1 MVLKF
6 NADSLSADENDVFY
20 FDQVDNEM
28 LSETELGE
36 LISVHSRSVV
46 KRFNKLMRYY
56 LGRHDILKKRN
67 KSKGKPDNRIV
78 INFAKEIVDNEVGY
92 FAGTPVKFDYD
103 ENGNKNSEIDKRIA
117 DFVNIN
123 MLSDTVAELSKQVD
137 IFGRS
142 NVLLYQD
149 EEANTLVNTID
160 PRQSFVVYD
169 TSINKNKVFGVY
181 YNQLKRNGLI
191 RGVLYTKEKMF
202 EFEGNLNGA
211 ITLGDVKDNVFQ
223 DVPIIEFYAS
233 TERQGIFEQVISL
246 IDSVDQAFSNKNN
259 DIDYFANTIM
269 KIVNASIDQKG
280 VEDMIDKR
288 LLNVKSVNSESGGV
302 DIDFLNKPDADNIQE
317 HFLERAIDFIYSKS
331 NSANFNDE
339 VFGNASG
346 TALEF
351 KLQSMSNAAG
361 MKERKFKTSLQ
372 QVFKL
377 AFTVGATLPYN
388 PGAEKNV
395 NMTFKRTVP
404 HNVQDEANT
413 AKTLLDVTDQRTALS
428 ALSIVDDPDAVI
440 EAKKQDQ
447 DVKAKSMMDMVQQNE
462 TSDNATSDNK
472 E

>member
-6 NADSLSADENDVFY
+6 RDDKLLADENDVFY
-20 FDQVDNEM
+20 FDQQSDEIID
-28 LSETELGE
+28 EKELGE
-36 LISVHSRSVV
+36 LISVHSRNVV
-46 KRFNKLMRYY
+46 RRFNKLMRYY
-56 LGRHDILKKRN
+56 LGKHSILNKQS
-67 KSKGKPDNRIV
+67 KSKGKPDNRII

-103 ENGNKNSEIDKRIA
+103 ENGVSNNEIDKRIA

-123 MLSDTVAELSKQVD
+123 MLSDTVAELAKQVD
-137 IFGRS
+137 IFGRA

-149 EEANTLVNTID
+149 EDASTLVKPID
-160 PRQSFVVYD
+160 PRQSFIVYD
-169 TSINKNKVFGVY
+169 TSINKNKLFGIY
-181 YNQLKRNGLI
+181 YNQIKRNGTV
-191 RGVLYTKEKMF
+191 RGVLYTKTQCF
-202 EFEGNLNGA
+202 EFTGNTSGEIIMGDA
-211 ITLGDVKDNVFQ
+211 IDNVFQ
-223 DVPIIEFYAS
+223 DVPLVEFYAS
-233 TERQGIFEQVISL
+233 VERQGLFEQVISL
-246 IDSVDQAFSNKNN
+246 IDSVEQAFSNKNN

-269 KIVNASIDQKG
+269 KIVNAAIKQED
-280 VEDMIDKR
+280 VEAMIDKR
-288 LLNVKSVNSESGGV
+288 LLNVKSVSGEGGGV

-361 MKERKFKTSLQ
+361 MKERKFKTALK

-377 AFTVGATLPYN
+377 AFQVGATLPYA
-388 PGAEKNV
+388 PGAEKNIS
-395 NMTFKRTVP
+395 MTFKRTIP

-413 AKTLLDVTDQRTALS
+413 AKTLLDVTDEHTALS

-440 EAKKQDQ
+440 EAKKNDQ
-447 DVKAKSMMDMVQQNE
+447 SGKAENMLDMIKQTESSDNN
-462 TSDNATSDNK
+462 TSDK

>member
-1 MVLKF
+1 MALKF
-6 NADSLSADENDVFY
+6 NADNLSADENDVFY
-20 FDQVDNEM
+20 FDQTDNEI
-28 LSETELGE
+28 LSNEELGE
-36 LISVHSRSVV
+36 LISVHSRKIV

-56 LGRHDILKKRN
+56 LGRHDILNKPN

-78 INFAKEIVDNEVGY
+78 VNFAKEIVDNEVGY

-103 ENGNKNSEIDKRIA
+103 ENGIQNKEIDKKIA
-117 DFVNIN
+117 DFVNMN
-123 MLSDTVAELSKQVD
+123 MLSDTVAELAKHVD

-142 NVLLYQD
+142 NLLLYQD
-149 EEANTLVNTID
+149 ENANTLVNTID

-169 TSINKNKVFGVY
+169 TSINKNMVFGIY
-181 YNQLKRNGLI
+181 YNQLKRNGSVS
-191 RGVLYTKEKMF
+191 GVLYTKTKSIDF
-202 EFEGNLNGA
+202 GGDISGN
-211 ITLGDVKDNVFQ
+211 ITFGDEKDNVFQ
-223 DVPIIEFYAS
+223 DIPLIEFYAS
-233 TERQGIFEQVISL
+233 TERQGLFEQVISL
-246 IDSVDQAFSNKNN
+246 IDSVEQAFSNKNN

-269 KIVNASIDQKG
+269 KVINASIDQKN
-280 VEDMIDKR
+280 VEAMIDKR
-288 LLNVKSVNSESGGV
+288 LLNIPSVSSENGNV

-317 HFLERAIDFIYSKS
+317 HFLERAIDFIYSKA

-377 AFTVGATLPYN
+377 GFQVGASLPHN
-388 PGAEKNV
+388 PGAEKYV

-413 AKTLLDVTDQRTALS
+413 AKTLLEVTDERTALS
-428 ALSIVDDPDAVI
+428 ALSIVDDPDAVM

-447 DVKAKSMMDMVQQNE
+447 KVKTKGMLDMVQQNE
-462 TSDNATSDNK
+462 TSDNAVSDK

>member
-6 NADSLSADENDVFY
+6 NADKLSADENDVFY
-20 FDQVDNEM
+20 FDQLDDEI

-36 LISVHSRSVV
+36 LISVHSRKVV
-46 KRFNKLMRYY
+46 KRFDKLMRYY
-56 LGRHDILKKRN
+56 LGRHNILNKKN
-67 KSKGKPDNRIV
+67 KTKGKPDNRII
-78 INFAKEIVDNEVGY
+78 INFAKEMVDNEVGY

-103 ENGNKNSEIDKRIA
+103 ENGVSNEEIDSRIA
-117 DFVNIN
+117 DFVNLN
-123 MLSDTVAELSKQVD
+123 MLSDTVAELAKQVD

-142 NVLLYQD
+142 NVLVYQD
-149 EEANTLVNTID
+149 EDANTLVNTID

-169 TSINKNKVFGVY
+169 TSINKNKIFGVY
-181 YNQLKRNGLI
+181 YNQLKRNGSI
-191 RGVLYTKEKMF
+191 RGVLYTSSQYF
-202 EFEGNLNGA
+202 EFEGDINGNIA
-211 ITLGDVKDNVFQ
+211 IGEAFENIFQ
-223 DVPIIEFYAS
+223 DVPLIEFYAS
-233 TERQGIFEQVISL
+233 NERQGLFEQVISL
-246 IDSVDQAFSNKNN
+246 IDSVEQAFSNKNN

-269 KIVNASIDQKG
+269 KVIGASIDQKK
-280 VEDMIDKR
+280 VEAMIDKR
-288 LLNVKSVNSESGGV
+288 LLNVPTVSSENGTV

-317 HFLERAIDFIYSKS
+317 HFLERAIDFIYSKA

-372 QVFKL
+372 KIFKL
-377 AFTVGATLPYN
+377 AFEVGATLPYN

-395 NMTFKRTVP
+395 TMTFKRTVP

-413 AKTLLDVTDQRTALS
+413 AKVLLEVTDERTALS

-447 DVKAKSMMDMVQQNE
+447 SVKAQSMMDIVKQDE
-462 TSDNATSDNK
+462 TSDANSSSK